1 MKAEHLKPLTAIRF
15 FAALWVVL
23 YVYWP
28 KLAAASPA
36 FIAKGYLGVEV
47 FFILSG
53 FILCH
58 VYMPST
64 EDGRF
69 RYGAF
74 IWARLARIYPLHLA
88 TLIGIGIMG
97 VAAVAMGITLNHE
110 VLVWGDLPAELLLV
124 HAWGFAKASGWN
136 HASWSISAEW
146 FAYLTFPVFA
156 WTALRSKTRPLLG
169 VAAALAFLGVVYAVY
184 QALTGA
190 PLTEATFYWGALRIV
205 PCFAYGCSLY
215 LLWRSGA
222 ADGRIKPLVGTGLSL
237 LALVLSAALGAP
249 DAAVV
254 ASGGSL
260 ILFLAGMS
268 SSGSRLVSSPV
279 LVWLGEVSY
288 AVYMVCIPWELAF
301 GSGGARLLG
310 FSSEQMPLL
319 PWLVMVL
326 GVLPVGAA
334 AHYLVERPA
343 RDLLRKWGRSF
354 TVRGLKSTA
363 A

>member
-1 MKAEHLKPLTAIRF
+1 
-15 FAALWVVL
+15 
-23 YVYWP
+23 
-28 KLAAASPA
+28 
-36 FIAKGYLGVEV
+36 
-47 FFILSG
+47 
-53 FILCH
+53 
-58 VYMPST
+58 
-64 EDGRF
+64 
-69 RYGAF
+69 
-74 IWARLARIYPLHLA
+74 
-88 TLIGIGIMG
+88 
-97 VAAVAMGITLNHE
+97 
-110 VLVWGDLPAELLLV
+110 
-124 HAWGFAKASGWN
+124 
-136 HASWSISAEW
+136 
-146 FAYLTFPVFA
+146 
-156 WTALRSKTRPLLG
+156 

-288 AVYMVCIPWELAF
+288 ASIWSVFP
-301 GSGGARLLG
+301 GSWRL
-310 FSSEQMPLL
+310 
-319 PWLVMVL
+319 
-326 GVLPVGAA
+326 AA
-334 AHYLVERPA
+334 AEPA
-343 RDLLRKWGRSF
+343 CSAFPRNRCRSCLGWSWSWACCPWARRR
-354 TVRGLKSTA
+354 TIWSSA
-363 A
+363 QPAIC